1 MFVYLDIVEGFSCQ
15 QCGAC
20 CRNNWLVT
28 VDEAGYRRNRELFQ
42 ATGRED
48 EFLQA
53 FVPLLEEADY
63 GEYAKIAKRT
73 GGGCWFLTPENLCR
87 LQQIAGHEH
96 LDAVCQWFPRYPMD
110 TERGIELSLSF
121 SCPAAVK
128 LALREQPLR
137 IVRSDESPIPRLPL
151 DFVNHVYPSQQP
163 EHSALRYYFEIEQH
177 LIDLLQQ
184 RQLAL
189 AERLSMTRR
198 FLMALERLA
207 DPEKMGSEINCLVQ
221 SDYDRIDAK
230 TAAGGADRGGPVQW
244 LIENYFVNFIF
255 RKSLYSNGFA
265 KTLQRLELMQRRL
278 ERFLQENVACD
289 ENAVARVILQLE
301 LEYNHNSRAK

>member
-1 MFVYLDIVEGFSCQ
+1 MFVYLDIVEKFTCR
-15 QCGAC
+15 QCGVC

-42 ATGRED
+42 AAGRED

-53 FVPLLEEADY
+53 FVPLLSEADY
-63 GEYAKIAKRT
+63 GEYARIAKRA

-96 LDAVCQWFPRYPMD
+96 LDTVCQCFPRYPMD

-137 IVRSDESPIPRLPL
+137 IVRSEDSPIPRLPL
-151 DFVNHVYPSQQP
+151 DFVNHVYPCQQP

-184 RQLAL
+184 RQLTM

-198 FLMALERLA
+198 FVTALECLA
-207 DPEKMGSEINCLVQ
+207 DPERMGREINCLVQ
-221 SDYDRIDAK
+221 SDYERIDEI
-230 TAAGGADRGGPVQW
+230 TPVGGADRSGPVQW

-265 KTLQRLELMQRRL
+265 KTLQQLGLMQERL
-278 ERFLQENVACD
+278 GGFLREGVACD
-289 ENAVARVILQLE
+289 ENDVAQVILQLE
-301 LEYNHNSRAK
+301 LEYNHNSRKK